1 MGASLVV
8 VHVDGRQHEVQL
20 SKPVNVVGRSTN
32 CTIRIPS
39 GKISRHHCEI
49 SIADGK
55 IAVRDLGSSNG
66 TYVNRR
72 RVTQTDLGA
81 GDMISVGEF
90 VFVLRVDGR
99 PGTVDSEEVIED
111 GLVMAPSGKGSGSG
125 GGGGEGK
132 KADRGPNAATS
143 TPSRSGMPT
152 EPGSSG
158 PGPSSKPPVKPS
170 VMDPDGSSVGDFD
183 FLGEDDDMKKQPKL

>member
-20 SKPVNVVGRSTN
+20 SKPVNVVGRSTD

-49 SIADGK
+49 SVADGK
-55 IAVRDLGSSNG
+55 FGVRDLGSSNG

-81 GDMISVGEF
+81 GDMISVGDF
-90 VFVLRVDGR
+90 VFVLRVDGK

-111 GLVMAPSGKGSGSG
+111 GLVLAPNGGGSGSG
-125 GGGGEGK
+125 GGGGERK
-132 KADRGPNAATS
+132 RADRGPNSETS
-143 TPSRSGMPT
+143 TPNRSSAGA
-152 EPGSSG
+152 G
-158 PGPSSKPPVKPS
+158 PGGSGASAKPPAKPS
-170 VMDPDGSSVGDFD
+170 VMDSDGSSVGDFD